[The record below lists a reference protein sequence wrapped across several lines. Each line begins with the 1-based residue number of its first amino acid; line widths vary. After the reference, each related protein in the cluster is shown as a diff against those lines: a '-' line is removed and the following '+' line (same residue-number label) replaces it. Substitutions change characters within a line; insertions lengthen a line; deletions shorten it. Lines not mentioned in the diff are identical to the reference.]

1 MAARRAGLT
10 LDRFVEMAV
19 VEKLLAVRTVEFF
32 RERARRADVSD
43 ALALLDQFGNDDPPR
58 EGDEIPEEL
67 LSAT

>member
-1 MAARRAGLT
+1 
-10 LDRFVEMAV
+10 MAV

-43 ALALLDQFGNDDPPR
+43 ALALLDQFGNDDPSR
-58 EGDEIPEEL
+58 EGDEIPEEP